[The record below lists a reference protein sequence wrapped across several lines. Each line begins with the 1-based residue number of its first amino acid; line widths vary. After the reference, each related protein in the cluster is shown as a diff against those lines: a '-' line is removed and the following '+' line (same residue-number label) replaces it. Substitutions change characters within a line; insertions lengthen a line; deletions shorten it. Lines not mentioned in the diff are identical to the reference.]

1 MSDYINDTTEF
12 RYQFP
17 ANKRA
22 TDADIYTQAGY
33 TAEEAKELETVVCS
47 VASDIHIIKQA
58 WDVIQSAEGILRKY
72 PDDLVAAVQEAVY
85 KNCKAKGDYE

>member
-1 MSDYINDTTEF
+1 MSDYISSNKPF
-12 RYQFP
+12 AYQFP
-17 ANKRA
+17 PNRRA
-22 TDADIYTQAGY
+22 SDADLITQAEY
-33 TAEEAKELETVVCS
+33 TSEEVRSLEFSVCS
-47 VASDIHIIKQA
+47 GESDICIIKQA

>member
-17 ANKRA
+17 PNRRA

-33 TAEEAKELETVVCS
+33 TANEAKELETVVWS
-47 VASDIHIIKQA
+47 GESDIHVIKQA
-58 WDVIQSAEGILRKY
+58 WDVIQSAEGVLRKFN
-72 PDDLVAAVQEAVY
+72 DDLVAAIQEAVY
-85 KNCKAKGDYE
+85 QNCKAKGDYE